1 MLNTSINYI
10 STNSDESKVAFFL
23 KKSQHLHFILK
34 FCSEEQLEV
43 HVSSLLQHRSD
54 DYLALSEHSVCPSCK
69 LLY

>member
-1 MLNTSINYI
+1 MNL
-10 STNSDESKVAFFL
+10 KWLFFFFF
-23 KKSQHLHFILK
+23 KSQHLHFILK

>member
-10 STNSDESKVAFFL
+10 STNSDESKVAFFFL
-23 KKSQHLHFILK
+23 KSQHLHFILK